1 MHIQGKYMNTL
12 QNRRPRLPLVPY
24 KLGIIKQSDKPT
36 QRTFDPQTQPLMDYP
51 KGRNKGHTY
60 IVPLEWIEY
69 MAKLMTPQAWNW
81 WKKPDMMMVNR
92 RHKYD
97 EMDPPDSDE
106 CRFENIMLSCNFIA
120 FDQMTDTHG
129 RVVGR
134 MNTYNTRNL
143 NPLRNNWFYE
153 PYLFWKASMHN
164 QEGQVRNVGRGLDVY
179 TPVIRQMPEQWAL
192 LDHVELF
199 PKLPFDVEYEGKKET
214 VTGYCLL
221 GANVIGHAATRDIPL
236 RLCTKPGEL
245 IHPTNWKLGTEPVI
259 PEMINIGFS
268 QS

>member
-1 MHIQGKYMNTL
+1 MNTL
-12 QNRRPRLPLVPY
+12 QNSLPRLPVVPY

-36 QRTFDPQTQPLMDYP
+36 QRSFDPQTQPLMDNP
-51 KGRNKGHTY
+51 KGKNKGHTY
-60 IVPLEWIEY
+60 VVPLKWIKY
-69 MAKLMTPQAWNW
+69 MAKLMTPQAWLW
-81 WKKPDMMMVNR
+81 WKRPYAMMVNR

-97 EMDPPDSDE
+97 GMDPLDSDE
-106 CRFENIMLSCNFIA
+106 CRFENIMLPCNFIA

-134 MNTYNTRNL
+134 MNTYDTTKL

-153 PYLFWKASMHN
+153 PYLFWKASMHSK
-164 QEGQVRNVGRGLDVY
+164 EGVVRNVGRGLNVY
-179 TPVIRQMPEQWAL
+179 TPVIRQKPEQWAL
-192 LDHVELF
+192 LDYVELF
-199 PKLPFDVEYEGKKET
+199 PKLPFDVEYEGEKET

-236 RLCTKPGEL
+236 RLCTKPDEL
-245 IHPTNWKLGTEPVI
+245 IHPTTWKLDTEPVI
-259 PEMINIGFS
+259 PEIVNIEFP